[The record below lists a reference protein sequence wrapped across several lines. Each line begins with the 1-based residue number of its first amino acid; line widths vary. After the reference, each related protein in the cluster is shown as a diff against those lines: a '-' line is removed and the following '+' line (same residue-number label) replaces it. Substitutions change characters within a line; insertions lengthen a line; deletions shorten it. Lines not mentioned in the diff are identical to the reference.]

1 MELNFELEPEITKN
15 YLLSKYSE
23 ETYMEH
29 YLGIPVKKGL
39 FKSPLRSDSTPT
51 CSFYR
56 NKTGELIFKD
66 FRGDFYGNFINVVMY
81 KYSCSYHKALR
92 LIAQDFGLI
101 KTNSQVKAK
110 PIVISENKFE
120 ETGPSHIQIEMQNFT
135 KAELEWWSDY
145 GVNLKILKKFNV
157 FSCKSVFLNGNYFAA
172 SAQHNPIFGYYGGK
186 QDNLELWRIYFPK
199 RRNYRFI
206 TNWES
211 KKIQGFKQLPK
222 EGKLLVITKSMK
234 DVMCLYSMGI
244 PAIAPNSEHLFISES
259 VLESLKQRFK
269 HIIVL
274 YDSDLA
280 GLSNMKKFRK
290 QFPDLIYTWIPRHY
304 EAKDI
309 SDFHKK
315 YGRDKTLKFVKNFLI
330 WLSKRQK
337 LLLRR

>member
-1 MELNFELEPEITKN
+1 MKLNFELEPEITKN

-39 FKSPLRSDSTPT
+39 FKSPLRSDNTPT

-56 NKTGELIFKD
+56 NRAGELIFKD
-66 FRGDFYGNFINVVMY
+66 FRGDFYGNFISVVMY
-81 KYSCSYHKALR
+81 KYSCSYYKALR
-92 LIAQDFGLI
+92 LIAQDFGLVSGH
-101 KTNSQVKAK
+101 TDVKAK
-110 PIVISENKFE
+110 PIVISNNKFE
-120 ETGPSHIQIEMQNFT
+120 ETGPSCIQVEIQDFS
-135 KAELEWWSDY
+135 KAELEWWGRY
-145 GVNLKILKKFNV
+145 GITLKILQKFNV

-186 QDNLELWRIYFPK
+186 QNNLELWRIYFPK
-199 RRNYRFI
+199 RKNYRFI

-222 EGKLLVITKSMK
+222 EGKLLVITKSLK
-234 DVMCLYSMGI
+234 DCMCLYSMGI

-259 VLESLKQRFK
+259 VLEELKLRFK
-269 HIIVL
+269 CIVVL
-274 YDSDLA
+274 YDNDLA
-280 GLSNMKKFRK
+280 GISNMKKFK
-290 QFPDLIYTWIPRHY
+290 KKFPDLIYTWIPRSY

-309 SDFHKK
+309 SDFHKI
-315 YGRDKTLKFVKNFLI
+315 YGRDKTVNFIKNFLK

-337 LLLRR
+337 HLLRR

>member
-39 FKSPLRSDSTPT
+39 FKSPLRSDNTPT

-56 NKTGELIFKD
+56 NKSGDLIFKD

-81 KYSCSYHKALR
+81 KYNCSYYKALR
-92 LIAQDFGLI
+92 IIAQDFGFVKSNSTT
-101 KTNSQVKAK
+101 KTK
-110 PIVISENKFE
+110 PIVVSENKFVDS
-120 ETGPSHIQIEMQNFT
+120 GPSCIQIEMQEFT
-135 KAELEWWSDY
+135 KAELEWWNDY
-145 GVNLKILKKFNV
+145 GITHKILKKFNV
-157 FSCKSVFLNGNYFAA
+157 YSCKSVFLNGSYFAA
-172 SAQHNPIFGYYGGK
+172 SAKHNPIFGYYGGK

-199 RRNYRFI
+199 RKNYRFI

-244 PAIAPNSEHLFISES
+244 PAIAPNSEHLFISDT
-259 VLESLKQRFK
+259 VLEGLKERFK
-269 HIIVL
+269 HIVVL
-274 YDSDLA
+274 YDNDLA
-280 GLSNMKKFRK
+280 GLSNMQKFRK
-290 QFPDLIYTWIPRHY
+290 KFPNLLYTWIPRKY

-315 YGRDKTLKFVKNFLI
+315 YGRDKTLTFIKNFLI

-337 LLLRR
+337 LLYRR

>member
-1 MELNFELEPEITKN
+1 MKLDFNLEPEITKN

-23 ETYMEH
+23 ETYMEY

-39 FKSPLRSDSTPT
+39 FKSPLRSDNTPT

-56 NKTGELIFKD
+56 NKSGELIFKD

-81 KYSCSYHKALR
+81 RFGCSYHKALNI
-92 LIAQDFGLI
+92 IAQDFGFIRGSNKLEAKVI
-101 KTNSQVKAK
+101 TESTNSFKD
-110 PIVISENKFE
+110 S
-120 ETGPSHIQIEMQNFT
+120 GPSYIQVEIQDFSKT
-135 KAELEWWSDY
+135 ELEWWNKY
-145 GVNLKILKKFNV
+145 GITDKILKKFNV
-157 FSCKSVFLNGNYFAA
+157 FSCKSVFLNGNHFAC

-186 QDNLELWRIYFPK
+186 QNDLELWRIYFPK
-199 RRNYRFI
+199 RKNYRFV

-222 EGKLLVITKSMK
+222 EGKVLIITKSMK
-234 DVMCLYSMGI
+234 DCMCLYSMGI

-259 VLESLKQRFK
+259 VLSDLKKRFK

-274 YDSDLA
+274 YDNDLA
-280 GLSNMKKFRK
+280 GISNMKKFKK
-290 QFPDLIYTWIPRHY
+290 QFPDLLYTWIPRKY

-315 YGRDKTLKFVKNFLI
+315 YGRDKTIEFIKNFLI
-330 WLSKRQK
+330 WLSKHQK
-337 LLLRR
+337 HLLRK

>member
-1 MELNFELEPEITKN
+1 MKLDFGIEPDLTKN

-23 ETYMEH
+23 ETYMEY

-39 FKSPLRSDSTPT
+39 YKSPLRNDSTPT

-56 NKTGELIFKD
+56 NKSGELIFKD
-66 FRGDFYGNFINVVMY
+66 FRGDFYGNFISVVMY
-81 KYSCSYHKALR
+81 KYNCTYHKALQI
-92 LIAQDFGLI
+92 IAQDFQLT
-101 KTNSQVKAK
+101 KHVDKPKARH
-110 PIVISENKFE
+110 IVESPNKFVDN
-120 ETGPSHIQIEMQNFT
+120 GPAAIQIEMQEFS
-135 KAELEWWSDY
+135 KAELNWWGDY
-145 GVNLKILKKFNV
+145 GITQKILKKFNV

-199 RRNYRFI
+199 RKNYRFI
-206 TNWES
+206 TNWDS

-234 DVMCLYSMGI
+234 DVMCLYSFGI

-259 VLESLKQRFK
+259 VIKQLKERFK

-280 GLSNMKKFRK
+280 GMSNMQKFRK
-290 QFPDLIYTWIPRHY
+290 QFPDLQYTWIPRMY
-304 EAKDI
+304 GTKDI

-315 YGRDKTLKFVKNFLI
+315 YGRDKTLEIIKQYIL
-330 WLSKRQK
+330 WLSKH
-337 LLLRR
+337 